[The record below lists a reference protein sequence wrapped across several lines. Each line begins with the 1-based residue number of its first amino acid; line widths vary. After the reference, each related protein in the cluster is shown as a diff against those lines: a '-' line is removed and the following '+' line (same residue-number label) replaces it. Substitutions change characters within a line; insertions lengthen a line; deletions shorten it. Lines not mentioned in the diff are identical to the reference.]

1 MYGSRHVGGNMS
13 TLPRTAAED
22 ASGRKYLHHM
32 RGGVAKM
39 IANLAITWY
48 QNKNLPLQTSAS
60 MWHGAGGRINNRA
73 AIVVVKG
80 DSYAAYD

>member
-1 MYGSRHVGGNMS
+1 MTDRAWRGANSRNGEVWRERNFAVPGVHRNMS

-39 IANLAITWY
+39 IANLAVSVPEDLRLIMT
-48 QNKNLPLQTSAS
+48 
-60 MWHGAGGRINNRA
+60 
-73 AIVVVKG
+73 
-80 DSYAAYD
+80 